1 MAWLIASEDHLLVK
15 AANEGC
21 RIISPSGPQEG
32 EWWVIR
38 DLNP

>member
-15 AANEGC
+15 AANEGG
-21 RIISPSGPQEG
+21 RIISPSVPQEG